1 VKNIFLI
8 NDTIE
13 NKISYYHLALF
24 LVALPYDFFYSEL
37 ILISFGLHTLIHVK
51 KEDFKN
57 ILNKPV
63 LILISLYL
71 LNLAA
76 ILYSTDKQEGT
87 NLAVRQLAILLFP
100 VLFALSHF
108 NFTKYSM
115 QLISVF
121 GFSCTATVI
130 YLYFDALH
138 TIFNFHM
145 PASSL
150 FTVNFMNH
158 NFSLPIGIHAT
169 YLSMY
174 IAFSIISFL
183 FILLNRQPVKQKWVY
198 IIASLI
204 LFAGLIQ
211 LSSRAVFI
219 AFLIVVNGVFP
230 FLLFKGI
237 KRLQFFLTTVVISA
251 AVLVLIYNVD
261 SFKTRYVSELKTDLT
276 DKVKIIEN
284 TEPRLARWEAILEL
298 IKQSPVIGYGN
309 GAETVLLKEKYFKK
323 GLYISYLNEFNTH
336 NQYLAILLK
345 TGIIGLL
352 LFLFILY
359 FGYASAIRSR
369 DLLLLSFMII
379 VTVVSLSENILDLNK
394 GIFFYGFF
402 FSILLMQPKREIEEN
417 KPRNTLESG
426 NPGGFISV

>member
-8 NDTIE
+8 NDTVE
-13 NKISYYHLALF
+13 NKISYYHLAIF
-24 LVALPYDFFYSEL
+24 LLVLPYDFFYSEL
-37 ILISFGLHTLIHVK
+37 VLISFGLHTLIHLK

-57 ILNKPV
+57 VISKPV
-63 LILISLYL
+63 LILTSLYL
-71 LNLAA
+71 LNLLA
-76 ILYSTDKQEGT
+76 ILYSPDKQEGI
-87 NLAVRQLAILLFP
+87 NLAVRQLGILLFP

-108 NFTKYSM
+108 NFAKYSM
-115 QLISVF
+115 QLMCVF
-121 GFSCTATVI
+121 GFSCTITVV
-130 YLYFDALH
+130 YLYLDALL
-138 TIFNFHM
+138 TIFSFQLTV
-145 PASSL
+145 SSL

-158 NFSLPIGIHAT
+158 NFSLPVGIHAT
-169 YLSMY
+169 YMSIY
-174 IAFSIISFL
+174 ITFSIIVFL
-183 FILLNRQPVKQKWVY
+183 FILLNGQPVKQKWLY
-198 IIASLI
+198 IIASII
-204 LFAGLIQ
+204 LFAGLVQ

-219 AFLIVVNGVFP
+219 ALLAIINLAFP
-230 FLLFKGI
+230 FMLFKGR
-237 KRLQFFLTTVVISA
+237 KRLPFFLATSVISA

-336 NQYLAILLK
+336 NQYLAVLLK
-345 TGIIGLL
+345 TGIVGLL
-352 LFLFILY
+352 FFLFILY
-359 FGYASAIRSR
+359 FGYASAVRNK

-379 VTVVSLSENILDLNK
+379 VTVVSLSENVLDLNK

-402 FSILLMQPKREIEEN
+402 FSILLLKRKTANTEN
-417 KPRNTLESG
+417 SSGDIAESG
-426 NPGGFISV
+426 NPGRFISV